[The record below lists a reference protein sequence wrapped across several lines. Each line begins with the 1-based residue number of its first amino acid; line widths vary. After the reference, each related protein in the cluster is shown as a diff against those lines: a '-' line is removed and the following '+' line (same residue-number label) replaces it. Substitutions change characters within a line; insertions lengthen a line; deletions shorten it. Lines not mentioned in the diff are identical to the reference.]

1 MLAGS
6 AMQAVAAVRLVQLL
20 LTPCHSPP
28 DPPTAHRSPALI
40 TRVLSI
46 FSLVPLSSPLV
57 CCVLCVAVVPA
68 LVALA
73 VHCVHSSRSSV
84 RPIVLFRAQL
94 YFSSAQLCHSHAEL
108 AACGRAGSGA
118 AGGVCYAGRYEC
130 ARWPAGAGW
139 CWLVLAGAGSADSA
153 SLLQAS
159 RPASHVYVRRRAAP
173 SDRCAVLCA
182 VCCVLCA
189 VCCVCGAGVP
199 VHAGAAVYESWQD
212 VADSECEECDVAAA
226 VSWVSWAMGSSGVV
240 QQPDYGER
248 ESVHAAAAA
257 ATDAGSDLRPVF
269 VDGSP
274 QTFQNLDVV
283 EDYDAS
289 VTAAMKNDSSAAF
302 LICSISAS
310 SVFNKLDASQFPAWF
325 TNYTTCLRWIGF
337 ASVGLRT
344 GSNSSFT
351 GSIQL
356 APVMIDVVR
365 KLFR

>member
-1 MLAGS
+1 M
-6 AMQAVAAVRLVQLL
+6 
-20 LTPCHSPP
+20 
-28 DPPTAHRSPALI
+28 
-40 TRVLSI
+40 
-46 FSLVPLSSPLV
+46 
-57 CCVLCVAVVPA
+57 
-68 LVALA
+68 
-73 VHCVHSSRSSV
+73 
-84 RPIVLFRAQL
+84 
-94 YFSSAQLCHSHAEL
+94 
-108 AACGRAGSGA
+108 
-118 AGGVCYAGRYEC
+118 
-130 ARWPAGAGW
+130 
-139 CWLVLAGAGSADSA
+139 
-153 SLLQAS
+153 
-159 RPASHVYVRRRAAP
+159 
-173 SDRCAVLCA
+173 LCA

-365 KLFR
+365 KLFDEGLASAAATALEGLYDPSSNSYKLFAMQDTTATITSFGLDQCTALNGTLTCYNTYSAFQHANVDVQVLWGYYNATQASLQYKGYQFQQSITAWNAGLRTWANNIVDSYYDEGFVVPIIRRSD